1 MLSESSCIP
10 GLETMI
16 TVRPGSHVHRLITV
30 LGLAGEYPVRS
41 LGVLGNERTLRALVV
56 ANEGAVIENKLIYGS
71 VSGLKVDANDKPLS
85 GAVMGLFTA
94 SETRFT
100 KDTALLTAVSAEDGR
115 FRFEKIP
122 AGNWLMREIEQP
134 KGFVLSEELFPVT
147 VKEQGQVIEI
157 KIANKL
163 IRGSVTL
170 TKYDA
175 DYPENKL
182 SGAVF
187 EVYRDVNGNKALDKD
202 DVLLGAMEESSAGVY
217 WMTDCAQ
224 AKG

>member
-1 MLSESSCIP
+1 MADSASKDPRLS
-10 GLETMI
+10 
-16 TVRPGSHVHRLITV
+16 
-30 LGLAGEYPVRS
+30 
-41 LGVLGNERTLRALVV
+41 
-56 ANEGAVIENKLIYGS
+56 
-71 VSGLKVDANDKPLS
+71 
-85 GAVMGLFTA
+85 
-94 SETRFT
+94 
-100 KDTALLTAVSAEDGR
+100 
-115 FRFEKIP
+115 
-122 AGNWLMREIEQP
+122 NWLVREIEQP

-202 DVLLGAMEESSAGVY
+202 DVLLGTMEESSAGVY
-217 WMTDCAQ
+217 WMKNLEYGGVLVREKTAPEGFYSGRESLLCGDRYRR
-224 AKG
+224 KNLHR

>member
-1 MLSESSCIP
+1 M
-10 GLETMI
+10 
-16 TVRPGSHVHRLITV
+16 
-30 LGLAGEYPVRS
+30 
-41 LGVLGNERTLRALVV
+41 
-56 ANEGAVIENKLIYGS
+56 
-71 VSGLKVDANDKPLS
+71 
-85 GAVMGLFTA
+85 
-94 SETRFT
+94 
-100 KDTALLTAVSAEDGR
+100 LTAVSAEDGR

-122 AGNWLMREIEQP
+122 AGNWLVREIEQP
-134 KGFVLSEELFPVT
+134 KGFILSEELFPVT

-202 DVLLGAMEESSAGVY
+202 DVLLGTMEESSAGVY
-217 WMTDCAQ
+217 CM
-224 AKG
+224 

>member
-1 MLSESSCIP
+1 
-10 GLETMI
+10 
-16 TVRPGSHVHRLITV
+16 
-30 LGLAGEYPVRS
+30 
-41 LGVLGNERTLRALVV
+41 
-56 ANEGAVIENKLIYGS
+56 
-71 VSGLKVDANDKPLS
+71 
-85 GAVMGLFTA
+85 
-94 SETRFT
+94 
-100 KDTALLTAVSAEDGR
+100 
-115 FRFEKIP
+115 
-122 AGNWLMREIEQP
+122 MREIEQP

-147 VKEQGQVIEI
+147 VKEQGQGIEI

-202 DVLLGAMEESSAGVY
+202 DVLLGTMEESSAGVY
-217 WMTDCAQ
+217 WMKNLEYGGVLVRRKPHRRALFRTRKPTMWRSIPTEKPTPLRTKPERALSTMR
-224 AKG
+224 